1 MAAIADEALVQG
13 PLLEAATVGVPLP
26 LHDEEY
32 RARTGAADKYLRQG
46 RNEHFRSYIFL
57 DKMDISYC
65 TLEDHV

>member
-32 RARTGAADKYLRQG
+32 RARTGAADKYLR
-46 RNEHFRSYIFL
+46 
-57 DKMDISYC
+57 
-65 TLEDHV
+65 